1 MSLALALDL
10 LFIGLLAATLFYMA
24 RLNRRL
30 DALRAGRQE
39 FEALLQ
45 RFSAATEQAQANIG
59 GMKAAAEGTGKD
71 LQEEIEKARSLR
83 EDLAFLAERAS
94 RLADELEL
102 AISRSRA
109 TANPAA
115 QPAPANVARMP
126 SRQEPHGGAGANAPV
141 GGPVP
146 LSSGANELL
155 RRLSALR

>member
-1 MSLALALDL
+1 MSLTLALDL

-24 RLNRRL
+24 RLNHRL

-45 RFSAATEQAQANIG
+45 RFTAATEQAQANIG
-59 GMKAAAEGTGKD
+59 GMKAAAEGTGKS
-71 LQEEIEKARSLR
+71 LQEEIEQARGLR
-83 EDLAFLAERAS
+83 EDLAFLAERANG
-94 RLADELEL
+94 LADQLEL

-109 TANPAA
+109 AANPGA

-126 SRQEPHGGAGANAPV
+126 PRQEPRRTAAAHVPA

-146 LSSGANELL
+146 LSSGENELL
-155 RRLSALR
+155 QRLSALR